1 MSNNM
6 KFTTAPEKLA
16 GDSIE
21 LTPLLGKLV
30 GVFCRARDQKN
41 TRFGQ
46 KAMTHVV
53 VVSEGMKA
61 GEEPLEGIMFQSYF
75 QELKLDQWYIGI
87 VSKQTA
93 GRNEAWILKSD
104 KIDKKKLAAL
114 IEVLK
119 TVDVAVPTEVAL

>member
-1 MSNNM
+1 M

-104 KIDKKKLAAL
+104 KIDKKKLTAL

>member
-1 MSNNM
+1 MSSNL
-6 KFTTAPEKLA
+6 KFSTAPEKLA

-21 LTPLLGKLV
+21 LTPLLGKMV

-75 QELKLDQWYIGI
+75 QELKLDQWYIG
-87 VSKQTA
+87 VVAKQTA
-93 GRNEAWILKSD
+93 GRNEAWILNSAKLD
-104 KIDKKKLAAL
+104 PKKQKAL
-114 IEVLK
+114 IEILK
-119 TVDVAVPTEVAL
+119 TVDVTVPTEVAL

>member
-104 KIDKKKLAAL
+104 KIDKKKLTAL